1 VTESLNLF
9 QQSQRNL
16 IIKVLN
22 ECKGNL
28 SEASK
33 KFADCNLSWNKFIDS
48 VQEIY
53 ERFRI
58 SANYKFHA

>member
-1 VTESLNLF
+1 MTESLNLF

-33 KFADCNLSWNKFIDS
+33 KIGIGRTTLYRLMKQYRVKIKRHTE
-48 VQEIY
+48 VEVTQ
-53 ERFRI
+53 
-58 SANYKFHA
+58 